1 MKLLNTIT
9 ALPSALLLSVS
20 VGAASYFN
28 DFSSGDLSDFTFEG
42 LETANWTVVADGRLH
57 SDESGTPG
65 THVPTTS
72 GGPGVALVNGFSDL
86 DYFRIEAR
94 ISVDGD
100 GGLVNGSG
108 DFGHVGFV
116 WGFTDFSNLSMTYL
130 RTHSNHVTAWSRTN
144 SLFSSGEVITGV
156 NPTTNGVEH
165 DFAIE
170 VDHSS
175 KTMHTWY
182 DGSLIRTIN
191 GAQFDIVSPHINGGL
206 GVITW
211 GEDVTY
217 DNLRITARSSNV
229 PDTGATVL
237 LLSLGLACL
246 GFIRRTNR

>member
-1 MKLLNTIT
+1 MKSFASVT
-9 ALPSALLLSVS
+9 ALSTVLLLSAS
-20 VGAASYFN
+20 AGAASYFN

-42 LETANWTVVADGRLH
+42 LETANWSVVVDGRLH
-57 SDESGTPG
+57 SDEDSTPG
-65 THVPTTS
+65 AHVPTTS

-86 DYFRIEAR
+86 DYFKIEAR

-116 WGFTDFSNLSMTYL
+116 WGFTDFENLSMTYL

-144 SLFSSGEVITGV
+144 SLFSSGEVNTGV
-156 NPTTNGVEH
+156 PSTVNGVEH

-175 KTMHTWY
+175 KTMNMWY
-182 DGSLIRTIN
+182 DGGLINTIT
-191 GAQFDIVSPHINGGL
+191 GAQFDIVSPRSSGGL

-217 DNLRITARSSNV
+217 DNLRITTRSSSV
-229 PDTGATVL
+229 PDSGTSAAL
-237 LLSLGLACL
+237 LALGLACL
-246 GFIRRTNR
+246 VSVRRKLR